1 MKYITRQGNVFLLR
15 TAHTALLLQITGYG
29 HVELLHYGRF
39 IPLEDAPAMAARRT
53 MPYGSQV
60 MYTEEDRVYC
70 LDNIPLLW
78 SGVGKGDFR
87 TPPIELELPD
97 GTLTTDFIYEDCGM
111 RPGTLPV
118 LGLPAAYD
126 ETGEAETLVLKLRE
140 AKFSLRLELVFTVFP
155 ETDVIVRHT
164 ALYNDETAPIIIRRL
179 MSQQID
185 LPQRE
190 YNMLTL
196 DGDWISETHTHI
208 RSVQPGVLINE
219 STTGS
224 SSNRHNPGVILME
237 EGTGENAGLAY
248 GFNLLYSGSH
258 CTAVERSSRDF
269 VRVVS
274 GIQPRGFCWRLPSGE
289 IFRTPEAVM
298 TVSNEGLNGV
308 SGNFHRFVR
317 QHILRGDW
325 KEKPRPV
332 LINNWEAHFFDFT
345 EAKLL
350 TLAKQAKAAGTELFV
365 LDDGWF
371 GERNSDTA
379 GLGDYTVNRKKL
391 PQGIEG
397 LAEKLNGLGLRFG
410 LWFEPES
417 VNPDSDLYR
426 AHPEWALQ
434 QPGRQPS
441 MGRHQLLLDLT
452 RPEVRDYI
460 VHHITH
466 LLDHCP
472 ISYVKWDMNRHMSDL
487 YSAVTPGGE
496 LPHRYILGL
505 YEVLERI
512 FTPRPHV
519 LLESCSSGGNRFDLG
534 MLCYS
539 PQIWASD
546 DTDPMERLA
555 IQQGLSLF
563 YPPCTIGAHV
573 SQSTH
578 QQTLRQT
585 PLSTRFNVAAFGA
598 LGYELDLGELSPE
611 EKKQVAAQIEW
622 YKKYRATLQYGDFFR
637 IPTHR
642 EELYSWAVLSP
653 DRKQAVVLL
662 AQRLCKAAPPA
673 DYLTVPQLLPEARY
687 RVTAVPQQVA
697 VARFGGL
704 VKHIAPVRLS
714 ADGLVMRTVNRH
726 YSLPDG
732 SFSAEA
738 SGAALA
744 VGIPLNDQ
752 FLGTGYHG
760 ELRLWG
766 DFGSQLYL
774 VEMLGD
780 HEEDN
785 ANEQT

>member
-1 MKYITRQGNVFLLR
+1 MKQIIQRENVFLLQ
-15 TAHTALLLQITGYG
+15 TEHTALLLQITRYG
-29 HVELLHYGRF
+29 HVELLHYGS
-39 IPLEDAPAMAARRT
+39 PVSMGDAPALSARRT

-60 MYTEEDRVYC
+60 MYTEEAPTYC

-87 TPPIELELPD
+87 TPPMELELPD
-97 GTLTTDFIYEDCGM
+97 GTLTTDFIYQGCTL
-111 RPGTLPV
+111 RAGTLPTV
-118 LGLPAAYD
+118 GLPAAYD
-126 ETGEAETLVLKLRE
+126 ETGRAETLILSFQEK
-140 AKFSLRLELVFTVFP
+140 KFALRLELIFTVFP
-155 ETDVIVRHT
+155 AADAITRRTV
-164 ALYNDETAPIIIRRL
+164 LYNDETTPITIRRL

-190 YNMLTL
+190 YKMLTL
-196 DGDWISETHTHI
+196 DGDWISETHVHT
-208 RSVQPGVLINE
+208 RPVQPGRLVNE

-237 EGTGENAGLAY
+237 QGTGENTGLAY

-258 CTAVERSSRDF
+258 YTAVERSPRDF
-269 VRVVS
+269 VRIVS
-274 GIQPRGFCWRLPSGE
+274 GIQPQGFCWRLPSGE
-289 IFRTPEAVM
+289 MFRTPEAVM
-298 TVSNEGLNGV
+298 TVSHEGLNGV
-308 SGNFHRFVR
+308 SRHFHCFVQ

-332 LINNWEAHFFDFT
+332 LLNNWEAHFFDFT
-345 EAKLL
+345 EARLL
-350 TLAKQAKAAGTELFV
+350 SLAKQAKAAGAELFV

-391 PQGIEG
+391 PGGMEG
-397 LAEKLNGLGLRFG
+397 LAQKITAMGLRFG

-417 VNPDSDLYR
+417 VNPESELYR
-426 AHPEWALQ
+426 THPEWALQ
-434 QPGRQPS
+434 QPGRQPAL
-441 MGRHQLLLDLT
+441 GRHQLLLDLT

-472 ISYVKWDMNRHMSDL
+472 ITYVKWDMNRHMSDL

-496 LPHRYILGL
+496 LPHRYMLGL
-505 YEVLERI
+505 YEVLDRI
-512 FTPRPHV
+512 FTPRPHI

-539 PQIWASD
+539 AQIWASD
-546 DTDPMERLA
+546 DTDPIERLS
-555 IQQGLSLF
+555 IQEGLSYF
-563 YPPCTIGAHV
+563 YPPCTMGAHV
-573 SQSTH
+573 SQSPH
-578 QQTLRQT
+578 QQTLRPT

-598 LGYELDLGELSPE
+598 LGYEMDLGELSPQ
-611 EKKQVAAQIEW
+611 EKKQIAAQIEW
-622 YKKYRATLQYGDFFR
+622 YKKYRTTLQYGDFYR
-637 IPTHR
+637 IPTR
-642 EELYSWAVLSP
+642 RQELISWAALSP
-653 DRKQAVVLL
+653 DKKQAVILL
-662 AQRLCKAAPPA
+662 AQKLCTAAPPA
-673 DYLTVPQLLPEARY
+673 DYLTVPGLQPDVRY

-704 VKHIAPVRLS
+704 VKHIAPVKLS
-714 ADGLVMRTVNRH
+714 ADGLVLRTVNRL

-732 SFSAEA
+732 PFTAEV

-744 VGIPLNDQ
+744 QGIPLNDQ
-752 FLGTGYHG
+752 FLGTGYQE

-774 VEMLGD
+774 VESLD
-780 HEEDN
+780 ENEEDH
-785 ANEQT
+785 TK

>member
-1 MKYITRQGNVFLLR
+1 MKQIIQRENVFLLQ
-15 TAHTALLLQITGYG
+15 TEHTALLLQITRYG
-29 HVELLHYGRF
+29 HVELLHYGS
-39 IPLEDAPAMAARRT
+39 PVSMGDAPALSARRT

-60 MYTEEDRVYC
+60 MYTEEAPTYC

-87 TPPIELELPD
+87 TPPMELELPD
-97 GTLTTDFIYEDCGM
+97 GTLTTDFIYQGCTL
-111 RPGTLPV
+111 RAGTLPTV
-118 LGLPAAYD
+118 GLPAAYD
-126 ETGEAETLVLKLRE
+126 ETGRAETLILSFQEK
-140 AKFSLRLELVFTVFP
+140 KFALRLELIFTVFP
-155 ETDVIVRHT
+155 AADAITRRTV
-164 ALYNDETAPIIIRRL
+164 LYNDETTPITIRRL

-190 YNMLTL
+190 YKMLTL
-196 DGDWISETHTHI
+196 DGDWISETHVHT
-208 RSVQPGVLINE
+208 RPVQPGRLVNE

-237 EGTGENAGLAY
+237 QGTGENTGLAY

-258 CTAVERSSRDF
+258 YTAVERSPRDF
-269 VRVVS
+269 VRIVS
-274 GIQPRGFCWRLPSGE
+274 GIQPQGFCWRLPSGE
-289 IFRTPEAVM
+289 MFRTPEAVM
-298 TVSNEGLNGV
+298 TVSHEGLNGV
-308 SGNFHRFVR
+308 SRHFHCFVQ

-332 LINNWEAHFFDFT
+332 LLNNWEAHFFDFT
-345 EAKLL
+345 EARLL
-350 TLAKQAKAAGTELFV
+350 SLAKQAKAAGAELFV

-391 PQGIEG
+391 PGGMEG
-397 LAEKLNGLGLRFG
+397 LAQKITAMGLRFG

-417 VNPDSDLYR
+417 VNPESELYR
-426 AHPEWALQ
+426 THPEWALQ
-434 QPGRQPS
+434 QPGRQPAL
-441 MGRHQLLLDLT
+441 GRHQLLLDLT

-472 ISYVKWDMNRHMSDL
+472 ITYVKWDMNRHMSDL

-496 LPHRYILGL
+496 LPHHYMLGL
-505 YEVLERI
+505 YEVLDRI
-512 FTPRPHV
+512 FTPRPHI

-539 PQIWASD
+539 AQIWASD
-546 DTDPMERLA
+546 DTDPIERLS
-555 IQQGLSLF
+555 IQEGLSYF
-563 YPPCTIGAHV
+563 YPPCTMGAHV
-573 SQSTH
+573 SQSPH
-578 QQTLRQT
+578 QQTLRPT

-598 LGYELDLGELSPE
+598 LGYELDLGELSPQ
-611 EKKQVAAQIEW
+611 EKKQIAAQIEW
-622 YKKYRATLQYGDFFR
+622 YKKYRTTLQYGNFYR
-637 IPTHR
+637 IPTR
-642 EELYSWAVLSP
+642 RQELISWAALSP
-653 DRKQAVVLL
+653 DKKQAVILL
-662 AQRLCKAAPPA
+662 AQKLCTAAPPA
-673 DYLTVPQLLPEARY
+673 DYLTVPGLQPDVRY

-704 VKHIAPVRLS
+704 VKHIAPVKLS
-714 ADGLVMRTVNRH
+714 ADGLVLRTVNRL

-732 SFSAEA
+732 PFTAEV

-744 VGIPLNDQ
+744 QGIPLNDQ
-752 FLGTGYHG
+752 FLGTGYQE

-774 VEMLGD
+774 VESLD
-780 HEEDN
+780 ENEEDH
-785 ANEQT
+785 TK